1 MEEENVVLGA
11 CWIAVVSELFSL
23 QAGWLAQ
30 TPKHR
35 AWVGSLRT
43 VTSPC
48 RGTAMDMTAGLGSLD
63 GSKAPLGS
71 HLASWCW

>member
-1 MEEENVVLGA
+1 MLSLGA
-11 CWIAVVSELFSL
+11 CWLCIAVMSQIFSL

-30 TPKHR
+30 TPKLCG
-35 AWVGSLRT
+35 WVGSQRT
-43 VTSPC
+43 VNSPSH
-48 RGTAMDMTAGLGSLD
+48 GTAMDVTAGPGSLD